1 MRLTLRQRWK
11 LRESALRSR
20 AIDRAVHGLVRV
32 RQILFDGRPSRGNI
46 EVKRDI
52 AYGPTDGRDHKL
64 DVYVPTRAARPLP
77 IVMYV
82 HGGGFAMLSKDTH
95 RVMAI
100 AFARRGYLVFNI
112 NYRMGQKNPFPAPLE
127 DAATALQ
134 WVHRHAVEY
143 GGDPERIAIA
153 GESAG
158 GNLVAALAIA
168 NASRRPEPFLERMYD
183 ANINLRATI
192 STYPFADVA
201 EIDSMLENPR
211 YPQWLK
217 SQLFDAAS
225 AYLGS
230 GVFRAADASHL
241 ASPLLVLENGF
252 APTRPLTPFF
262 LSVGTRDPLL
272 SQSRRL
278 KAALDRLGTECELL
292 VSPGEIHGFDA
303 MYWRHAAQ
311 QKWSSAH
318 SFLAKHV

>member
-1 MRLTLRQRWK
+1 M
-11 LRESALRSR
+11 
-20 AIDRAVHGLVRV
+20 
-32 RQILFDGRPSRGNI
+32 FDAKPGRGHV

-52 AYGPTDGRDHKL
+52 AYGPTEERAHKL
-64 DVYVPTRAARPLP
+64 DVYVPTMATGSLP

-95 RVMAI
+95 RLMAM

-112 NYRMGQKNPFPAPLE
+112 NYRMGQKNPFPVPLE
-127 DAATALQ
+127 DAATALL
-134 WVHRHAVEY
+134 WVHRHAAEF
-143 GGDPERIAIA
+143 GGDPDRIAIA

-168 NASRRPEPFLERMYD
+168 NASRRPEPFLQRMYD

-201 EIDSMLENPR
+201 EIDSMLKNPR
-211 YPQWLK
+211 YPRWLR

-225 AYLGS
+225 AYLGK
-230 GVFRAADASHL
+230 GVFRASEASQI

-252 APTRPLTPFF
+252 NPTRPLTPFF

-292 VSPGEIHGFDA
+292 VSPGEIHGYDA
-303 MYWRHAAQ
+303 MYWRPAAQ
-311 QKWSSAH
+311 TKWSSAH
-318 SFLAKHV
+318 RFLSKHV